1 MTCFSTIHTIKS
13 SDTMTYEE
21 LLKRCRQDQYPPV
34 IVLNGEESYYIDRM
48 TDYVEEHALD
58 EANRAF
64 DQVVLYGRDL
74 PGADISH
81 AVAQARGFSMMG
93 GRKVVIVKEAQAVKK
108 WEALAQY
115 MGNIQ
120 PNSIL
125 LIAYR
130 GKVDGRLK
138 LWSGIE
144 KNGGALVTSDKLRDY
159 QVAKWINDYVT
170 EQQIAIEP
178 KVAQILA
185 DSLGTDLTAIVNA
198 LRKLID
204 GRPQGCN
211 RIDAALVERNIGIS
225 KDYNIFE
232 LQDALIAGDVLRA
245 NRITQYFASS
255 KDHPLVK
262 ELGILYGF
270 FANLMIYHYIPNKDE
285 RTVAAE
291 LKINPFLVK
300 NYVAA
305 ARRFNAMKTMR
316 IIGYIR
322 DIDARS
328 KGINNPSAKDDD
340 LWKELIY
347 KILH

>member
-1 MTCFSTIHTIKS
+1 
-13 SDTMTYEE
+13 MTYEE

-159 QVAKWINDYVT
+159 QVAKWINDYVA